1 MQIRVC
7 RHRRFLARVLD
18 TRTTANLKGAAVP
31 SEDGRFG
38 PREGEFVANRELRAE
53 DFGAAF

>member
-7 RHRRFLARVLD
+7 CHGSFPARVLD
-18 TRTTANLKGAAVP
+18 TRTAANLKGAAVP

-38 PREGEFVANRELRAE
+38 PREGEFVADRELRSE